1 MSQQK
6 AKSNFSK
13 EFLSQFKNLEEVE
26 GYVASLKQ
34 AAIESMLEGELDAH
48 LGYDY
53 YQRPEEKEEANYRNG
68 KRKKTVKTTS
78 GTLDIA
84 VPLDRNSSFEPQVI
98 KKRQRIIEEL
108 EERILSLYAKGMSVR
123 DIEEQ
128 MLEIYGVS
136 VSTAV
141 ISRVTDK
148 VLETVR
154 QWQQRP
160 LEDTFP
166 VIWMDGIRFKVKGER
181 GYKAKVVYLVIGLN
195 LQGHKEVLGIWLD
208 ETESAAFWMKVLDD
222 MKHRGVRQVF
232 IAATDNLAGFGEAI
246 RAVYPECLQQICIVH
261 QIRNSLKHVTWA
273 DRKELAA
280 DLKTIYTAT
289 DRKEAEESLLKVEEK
304 WGEKYP
310 HIFRSWTENWEK
322 LTVFFSYPAEIRRL
336 IYTTN
341 VIENLNRVLRKY
353 TKGKTIFPSDEAV
366 QKSIYLAVE
375 HISKKWSMPVAN
387 WPLILAQFTILYPD
401 KIKLQL

>member
-1 MSQQK
+1 MSQKQ
-6 AKSNFSK
+6 SSTFSK
-13 EFLSQFKNLEEVE
+13 AFLSQFKNLEEVE
-26 GYVASLKQ
+26 GYIASLKK

-53 YQRPEEKEEANYRNG
+53 YERPEKKQDANYRNG

-78 GTLDIA
+78 GTLDIE
-84 VPLDRNSSFEPQVI
+84 VPLDRNGSFEPQLI
-98 KKRQRIIEEL
+98 KKRQRIIDEL

-128 MLEIYGVS
+128 MQEIYGIS
-136 VSTAV
+136 VSAAV

-160 LEDTFP
+160 LEDTYP
-166 VIWMDGIRFKVKGER
+166 VIWMDGISFKVKTER
-181 GYKAKVVYLVIGLN
+181 GYKAKVIYLVIGLN

-208 ETESAAFWMKVLDD
+208 ETESATFWMKVLDD

-232 IAATDNLAGFGEAI
+232 IAATDNLSGFGQAI
-246 RAVYPECLQQICIVH
+246 QAVYPECLQQICIVH
-261 QIRNSLKHVTWA
+261 QVRNSLKYVTWA
-273 DRKELAA
+273 DRKELAT
-280 DLKTIYTAT
+280 DLKLIYTAT
-289 DRKEAEESLLKVEEK
+289 DRKAAEENLLKVEEK

-310 HIFRSWTENWEK
+310 HIFKSWTENWEK
-322 LTVFFSYPAEIRRL
+322 LTVFFNYPAEIRRL

-366 QKSIYLAVE
+366 QKSIFLAVE

-401 KIKLQL
+401 KIQLTI